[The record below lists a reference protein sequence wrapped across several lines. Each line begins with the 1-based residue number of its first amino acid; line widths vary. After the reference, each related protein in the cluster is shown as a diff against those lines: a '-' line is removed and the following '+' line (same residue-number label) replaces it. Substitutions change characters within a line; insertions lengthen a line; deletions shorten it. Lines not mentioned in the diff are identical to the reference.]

1 MENEAIVATDL
12 TKYFGEGETRMIA
25 VNAVGFTAHFG
36 EMLFIVGPS
45 GSGKTTL
52 LSMISGI
59 LRPNTGK
66 VVVKGDD
73 IWTQNN
79 DQLADFRLNT
89 IGFVFQDY
97 HLFPRLTTAEN
108 VAIPLIL
115 KQQNWNESVTTAK
128 EYLEIV
134 GLKDKGEILP
144 IKLSGGEQQRV
155 AIARAIIS
163 KPEILI
169 LDEPTASLDGDTGR
183 MIIAFVKEKILNKS
197 RCILIVTHDA
207 RINEYADRILHMED
221 GHLTATT
228 RGDRMKTDEPKTE
241 DKSIDPKLEAKA
253 DVPKTEVKAV
263 EPKLEAKA
271 GNPKSE
277 VKADAPKSETKISS
291 PKPDVRNTIIFALA
305 IIGVLAGCIG
315 AYIFGIQ
322 RKAQPPVFTPVS
334 NPYSSGIYANG
345 IVESYQPSGENIN
358 IFPEVSGPVVKV
370 LVKEGQQVS
379 AGSVLFTIDDSV
391 QKATVELA
399 EATLKVDRDQ
409 YDKDL
414 SSYNIDPKSIS
425 KNVLDTAKDTVEQA
439 TAALKAANALLKKYT
454 LKAPIDGVVLAV
466 NAAVGSYV
474 SSQGNYDTYTQLFN
488 PLVVMGAPQEYLAV
502 RCYVDEILIS
512 RLPSGYHIK
521 AEMSITG
528 TNIKVPLEFVRVQ
541 PYVSP
546 KIELSNEKQEQVDL
560 RVLPVIFRFE
570 KKDAPVYPG
579 QMVDVYIGS
588 NSAATD
594 NNNTATN

>member
-12 TKYFGEGETRMIA
+12 TKYFGEGETKMTA

-66 VVVKGDD
+66 VVVKGAD

-115 KQQNWNESVTTAK
+115 KQQNWNESVTEAK

-228 RGDRMKTDEPKTE
+228 K
-241 DKSIDPKLEAKA
+241 
-253 DVPKTEVKAV
+253 
-263 EPKLEAKA
+263 
-271 GNPKSE
+271 GNE
-277 VKADAPKSETKISS
+277 
-291 PKPDVRNTIIFALA
+291 
-305 IIGVLAGCIG
+305 
-315 AYIFGIQ
+315 
-322 RKAQPPVFTPVS
+322 
-334 NPYSSGIYANG
+334 
-345 IVESYQPSGENIN
+345 
-358 IFPEVSGPVVKV
+358 
-370 LVKEGQQVS
+370 
-379 AGSVLFTIDDSV
+379 
-391 QKATVELA
+391 
-399 EATLKVDRDQ
+399 
-409 YDKDL
+409 
-414 SSYNIDPKSIS
+414 
-425 KNVLDTAKDTVEQA
+425 
-439 TAALKAANALLKKYT
+439 
-454 LKAPIDGVVLAV
+454 
-466 NAAVGSYV
+466 
-474 SSQGNYDTYTQLFN
+474 
-488 PLVVMGAPQEYLAV
+488 
-502 RCYVDEILIS
+502 
-512 RLPSGYHIK
+512 
-521 AEMSITG
+521 
-528 TNIKVPLEFVRVQ
+528 
-541 PYVSP
+541 
-546 KIELSNEKQEQVDL
+546 
-560 RVLPVIFRFE
+560 
-570 KKDAPVYPG
+570 
-579 QMVDVYIGS
+579 
-588 NSAATD
+588 
-594 NNNTATN
+594 